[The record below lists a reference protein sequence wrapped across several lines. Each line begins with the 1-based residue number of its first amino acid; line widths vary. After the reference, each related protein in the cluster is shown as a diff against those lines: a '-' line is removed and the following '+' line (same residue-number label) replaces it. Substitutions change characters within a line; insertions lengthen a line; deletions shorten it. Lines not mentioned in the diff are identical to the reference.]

1 MKVPKYIRDFMG
13 ADFRAVEGVNAHF
26 NMLDFLKSDFKNK
39 VNVENRAGCYVISAT
54 NKSIEYPKGKSPILY
69 IGLSSHLYTRLYSDH
84 FCKNLKILLD
94 NPDYGLEHKM
104 IRMMPD
110 KYQYMYYCGARVD
123 VFYCKGTQSAKEFES
138 SLIASFYE
146 KYRSMPVGNGARSF
160 SQK

>member
-1 MKVPKYIRDFMG
+1 MRVPKYIRYFMG
-13 ADFRAVEGVNAHF
+13 ADFRAIEGVNAHF
-26 NMLDFLKSDFKNK
+26 DMLDFLKPDFKCK
-39 VNVENRAGCYVISAT
+39 VENRAGCYIISAVD
-54 NKSIEYPKGKSPILY
+54 KSIEYPKGKSPIIY

-84 FCKNLKILLD
+84 FCKNLKILID
-94 NPDYGLEHKM
+94 NPDYGLESNRKM
-104 IRMMPD
+104 IRMMQD
-110 KYQYMYYCGARVD
+110 KYQYMYYLGARVD

>member
-1 MKVPKYIRDFMG
+1 MRVPKYIRNFMG
-13 ADFRAVEGVNAHF
+13 ADFRAIEGVNAHF
-26 NMLDFLKSDFKNK
+26 DMLDFLKPDFKCK
-39 VNVENRAGCYVISAT
+39 VENRAGCYIISAVD
-54 NKSIEYPKGKSPILY
+54 KSIEYPKGKSPIIY

-84 FCKNLKILLD
+84 FCKNLKILID
-94 NPDYGLEHKM
+94 NPDYGLESNRKM
-104 IRMMPD
+104 IRMMQD
-110 KYQYMYYCGARVD
+110 KYQYMYYFGAKVD